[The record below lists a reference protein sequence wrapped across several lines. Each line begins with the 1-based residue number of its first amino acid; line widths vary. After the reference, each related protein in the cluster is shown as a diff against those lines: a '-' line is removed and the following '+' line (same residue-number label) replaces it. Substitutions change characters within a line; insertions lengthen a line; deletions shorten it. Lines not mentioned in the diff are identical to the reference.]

1 MMQANLYKYMKFALY
16 ANSIIFSFKNVPIMF
31 TDHENIGFDALF
43 V

>member
-1 MMQANLYKYMKFALY
+1 MMQANLHIYKYMKVAF
-16 ANSIIFSFKNVPIMF
+16 FFHFKNVPIMF